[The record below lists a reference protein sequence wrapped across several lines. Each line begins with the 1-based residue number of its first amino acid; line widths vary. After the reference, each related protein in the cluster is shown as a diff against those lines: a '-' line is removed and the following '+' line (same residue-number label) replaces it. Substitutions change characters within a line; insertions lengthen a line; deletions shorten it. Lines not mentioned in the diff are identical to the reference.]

1 MLTVHQLAKSF
12 ALTSLFSD
20 VTFNINSG
28 DRIGLVGPNGC
39 GKSTLLRIMAGE
51 ERADAGQVTR
61 DADLRLGY
69 LPQGFELEAGDTVG
83 GVVGRASGDVAALEA
98 ELVSLAQALAR
109 QPEDAGLQGR
119 YDSVLERISSAD
131 TGKAARI
138 LAGLGL
144 EDVPPDTPIGRLSGG
159 QKTRLNL
166 GLVLLGNPQLLLLD
180 EPTNHLDI
188 DMLEWLEGWLAGF
201 PGGALIVSHDRTFL
215 DGTVN
220 RILAMDPEQRTVRE
234 YAGNY
239 SAYLEQTSRERE
251 KQWADYKDQQ
261 QEVRR
266 VKEDIIR
273 ARAQAARKERQAS
286 SARVGGS
293 IMKLVGYKTYQQ
305 SIAKKVAKKSKARE
319 RKLERY
325 LGSEERVE
333 RPGRIRDL
341 YLDFGH
347 MAHLGHSVLTLAE
360 LSVGY
365 AVEAPLLAD
374 LQLSVSPGAR
384 IVLTG
389 PNGSGKTTLL
399 RTIAGQLPPLAGRI
413 ERGPSVKLGYMA
425 QEQDGLD
432 PELSPLETIQYAFD
446 NETTARNFLAH
457 FLFTGDEPLRPNG
470 RLSYGQRARL
480 ALAQMVVAGCNVLLL
495 DEPIN
500 HLDISSRAQFEDALS
515 GFAGAVLA
523 VIHDRYFIQRFAGE
537 IWWVEDGGIRQALR
551 R

>member
-1 MLTVHQLAKSF
+1 
-12 ALTSLFSD
+12 
-20 VTFNINSG
+20 
-28 DRIGLVGPNGC
+28 
-39 GKSTLLRIMAGE
+39 
-51 ERADAGQVTR
+51 
-61 DADLRLGY
+61 
-69 LPQGFELEAGDTVG
+69 
-83 GVVGRASGDVAALEA
+83 
-98 ELVSLAQALAR
+98 
-109 QPEDAGLQGR
+109 
-119 YDSVLERISSAD
+119 
-131 TGKAARI
+131 
-138 LAGLGL
+138 
-144 EDVPPDTPIGRLSGG
+144 
-159 QKTRLNL
+159 
-166 GLVLLGNPQLLLLD
+166 
-180 EPTNHLDI
+180 
-188 DMLEWLEGWLAGF
+188 
-201 PGGALIVSHDRTFL
+201 
-215 DGTVN
+215 
-220 RILAMDPEQRTVRE
+220 
-234 YAGNY
+234 
-239 SAYLEQTSRERE
+239 
-251 KQWADYKDQQ
+251 
-261 QEVRR
+261 
-266 VKEDIIR
+266 
-273 ARAQAARKERQAS
+273 
-286 SARVGGS
+286 
-293 IMKLVGYKTYQQ
+293 
-305 SIAKKVAKKSKARE
+305 
-319 RKLERY
+319 
-325 LGSEERVE
+325 
-333 RPGRIRDL
+333 
-341 YLDFGH
+341 

-399 RTIAGQLPPLAGRI
+399 RTIAGRLPPLAGRV
-413 ERGPSVKLGYMA
+413 ERGPSVKLGYMT

-446 NETTARNFLAH
+446 NETAARNFLAH